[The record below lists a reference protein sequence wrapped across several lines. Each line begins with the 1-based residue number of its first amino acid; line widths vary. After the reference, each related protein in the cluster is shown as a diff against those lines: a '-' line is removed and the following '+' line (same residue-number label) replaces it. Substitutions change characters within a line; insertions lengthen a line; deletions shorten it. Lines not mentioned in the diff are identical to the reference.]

1 MKMASGGKL
10 LHEGRTEK
18 LLSRILPEVS
28 SSTEDEN
35 DRNPS
40 PPPFKVPDGL
50 RSLLNELSKEVL
62 KSLILRITVELN
74 IQIHL
79 LQLQKLI
86 IQTSIFAGSKFSTKR
101 S

>member
-50 RSLLNELSKEVL
+50 RSLLNELSKEVHI
-62 KSLILRITVELN
+62 SLN
-74 IQIHL
+74 IKNDVQA
-79 LQLQKLI
+79 QYMY
-86 IQTSIFAGSKFSTKR
+86 IFMCCKCKI
-101 S
+101 

>member
-62 KSLILRITVELN
+62 KFFIIKITVELN
-74 IQIHL
+74 IYIYL

-86 IQTSIFAGSKFSTKR
+86 MQTSIFAGSKFSTKR

>member
-62 KSLILRITVELN
+62 KFLIIKITVELN
-74 IQIHL
+74 IHIHW

>member
-1 MKMASGGKL
+1 MASGGKL

-62 KSLILRITVELN
+62 KYRSMKITFELIVTY
-74 IQIHL
+74 
-79 LQLQKLI
+79 
-86 IQTSIFAGSKFSTKR
+86 IFAATAKINYSNIDICRF
-101 S
+101 